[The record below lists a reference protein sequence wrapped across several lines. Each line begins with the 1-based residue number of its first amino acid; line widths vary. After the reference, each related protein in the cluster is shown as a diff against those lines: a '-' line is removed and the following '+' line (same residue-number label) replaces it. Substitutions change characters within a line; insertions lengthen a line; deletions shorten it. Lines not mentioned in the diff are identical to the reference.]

1 MAQILRNIVNSYLYV
16 YHAVAVLV
24 VAQAPPRGIP
34 TGARPD
40 LKAEGGVLSR
50 PTPKMVIMADQSSIS
65 YVKYCQHHNRVWSP
79 KNPHLE
85 AGPRRLHRRITPR

>member
-1 MAQILRNIVNSYLYV
+1 MAQILRNIVNSYLSV

-40 LKAEGGVLSR
+40 LKARRRR
-50 PTPKMVIMADQSSIS
+50 PEP
-65 YVKYCQHHNRVWSP
+65 
-79 KNPHLE
+79 PH
-85 AGPRRLHRRITPR
+85 P